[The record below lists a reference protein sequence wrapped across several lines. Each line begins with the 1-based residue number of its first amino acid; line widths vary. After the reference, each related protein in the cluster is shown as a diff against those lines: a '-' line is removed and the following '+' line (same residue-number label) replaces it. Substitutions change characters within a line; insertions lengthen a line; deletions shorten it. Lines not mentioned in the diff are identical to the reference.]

1 MKKFVTLIAAVALLL
16 IAAGAQAD
24 YRVGLTHGT
33 NKHRPEF
40 GFIAE
45 DTYQIYSAR
54 NEWEP
59 FQILI
64 RNDAEIT
71 NVNVAVTEFSGPGED
86 IETAELYRV
95 HYVPVPA
102 DQISHKPP
110 DPSKAGDW
118 PDGLAPFKDHFFNEE
133 RSGAPF
139 EVPANYTQAVFVD
152 VYIPAEQAPGDYEA
166 TVTVTADGQT
176 QWTGAVTLRVW
187 DFELPNNLSI
197 DSNYNFYRGTAI
209 NWHAGHGGVHDD
221 DTLMD
226 LYFKEFARHRMSLY
240 TWKKGGP
247 VATWNY
253 DTSTFD
259 MDWTDFDAY
268 HEPYL
273 DGTFY
278 KPGYEFTGIRL
289 PGAPGG
295 RPGDVAA
302 EDWEREYWD
311 GWAEHF
317 KEKGWIEK
325 LWYYMPDE
333 PDPSEYASLANLA
346 ARLHNADPDLQPM
359 VTEQYTPALGPDVD
373 IWCPDEPLFTD
384 SLPWGPFPEVY
395 DDLRAQGLRTW
406 WYNCVSATIG
416 FEYAAHMVDQESTHM
431 RIWLW
436 LTRRYH
442 FQGILFWGTNYL
454 TSSQDIWDS
463 QYSTRFLCQGDGTM
477 IYPGTIDRIG
487 GETDIPVASLRMKY
501 LREGMEDYEYFHLL
515 DTGGNEQWVD
525 DVTRTVAPLTYQ
537 WEHDWEAVLDW
548 RRKVAE
554 KITGDLDEQAPGA
567 PTNLSAQPQVEAVAV
582 SWDAP
587 SDEDLAGFDI
597 WYGIYDGDEFFGGR
611 VDADR
616 RSAVLQGLAPSRE
629 HSIWLKSFDENG
641 NRSLASEII
650 NATPLSGDIGDDD
663 DREEHIRNAV
673 TVETPD
679 DDPSSVASANEDDD
693 DAPSGCGG
701 R

>member
-1 MKKFVTLIAAVALLL
+1 MKNTITIFVGVALLAYAL
-16 IAAGAQAD
+16 SAGAE

-40 GFIAE
+40 SFAAE
-45 DTYQIYSAR
+45 DSYLLHSAR

-59 FQILI
+59 FQVLI
-64 RNDAEIT
+64 RDDSGAT
-71 NVNVAVTEFSGPGED
+71 NVNVSATEFTGPGD
-86 IETAELYRV
+86 PIETVELYRV
-95 HYVPVPA
+95 HYVPVLP
-102 DQISHKPP
+102 DEISHFPP

-118 PDGLAPFKDHFFNEE
+118 PDGLVPFVDHFFGES

-139 EVPANYTQAVFVD
+139 DVPALYTQAVFVD
-152 VYIPAEQAPGDYEA
+152 VYVPEDQAPGDYEA
-166 TVTVTADGQT
+166 TVTATADGQAD
-176 QWTGAVTLRVW
+176 WTGAVTLHVW
-187 DFELPNNLSI
+187 DFELPNSVSI
-197 DSNYNFYRGTAI
+197 DTNYNFSPATAR
-209 NWHAGHGGVHDD
+209 NWHAGHGGVHDE

-226 LYFKEFARHRMSLY
+226 LYFKEFARHRMGLY

-253 DTSTFD
+253 GAGSFD

-278 KPGYEFTGIRL
+278 RPGYEFTGIRL
-289 PGAPGG
+289 PGAPGE

-317 KEKGWIEK
+317 KAKGWIEK

-333 PDPSEYASLANLA
+333 PSPDEYASLADLA

-359 VTEQYTPALGPDVD
+359 VTEQYTEALGPDVD
-373 IWCPDEPLFTD
+373 IWCPDEPLFSD
-384 SLPWGPFPEVY
+384 SLPWGPYPEVY
-395 DDLRAQGLRTW
+395 DELRAQDMKTW
-406 WYNCVSATIG
+406 WYNCVSANFGLDYMT
-416 FEYAAHMVDQESTHM
+416 HMVDHESTHM
-431 RIWLW
+431 RAWLW

-454 TSSQDIWDS
+454 TGRGQDIWDS
-463 QYSTRFLCQGDGTM
+463 QYSSKFLCQGDGTM

-487 GETDIPVASLRMKY
+487 GVTDIPVASLRMKY

-515 DTGGNEQWVD
+515 DEGGNEQWVD

-548 RRKVAE
+548 RRKVGE
-554 KITGDLDEQAPGA
+554 KITGDLDEDAPAA
-567 PTNLSAQPQVEAVAV
+567 PTNLSAEPMVEAVALTWT
-582 SWDAP
+582 SPA
-587 SDEDLAGFDI
+587 DEDLAGFDI
-597 WYGIYDGDEFFGGR
+597 WYGLYEGDEYFGGR
-611 VDADR
+611 VGAGVN
-616 RSAVLQGLAPSRE
+616 AATLQGLAPGRE
-629 HSIWLKSFDENG
+629 HSIWIKSFDENG
-641 NRSLASEII
+641 NRSEASDII
-650 NATPLSGDIGDDD
+650 ASIPLSGDDD
-663 DREEHIRNAV
+663 DRDDDREDHVRNAV
-673 TVETPD
+673 SLATPD
-679 DDPSSVASANEDDD
+679 DTAIPDNEEYG
-693 DAPSGCGG
+693 PSGCGG
-701 R
+701 S